1 VVQVTQT
8 QVRPPTR
15 GKTQV
20 QTPENEETQT
30 QPRIV
35 LVIRRKKETYMDNGY
50 MEYEETVVKGDTYY
64 FRDLLR
70 KRGFK
75 WDPDERAWWVT
86 NNPNIAKQIAEELRN
101 NGAEVWEITEVPEEV
116 IKIVKEKIDELTKS
130 GHRQELLD
138 ALKKLYD
145 LFPRNSP
152 YLPLELFMRDL
163 VNDLRGAFHMEN
175 ASFEDV
181 IKKMLEGQIGA
192 QFGWARKANLQ
203 KLAEAYVKLREMGLA
218 NMPIVQLLHE
228 MLPRLM

>member
-1 VVQVTQT
+1 VVQVAQT

-15 GKTQV
+15 GKTQA
-20 QTPENEETQT
+20 QTPENGETQT
-30 QPRIV
+30 QPRVV
-35 LVIRRKKETYMDNGY
+35 LVIRRKRGAYMDNGY
-50 MEYEETVVKGDTYY
+50 REYEETVVKGDTYY

-70 KRGFK
+70 KHGFK

-86 NNPNIAKQIAEELRN
+86 NKPNIAKQIAEELRN
-101 NGAEVWEITEVPEEV
+101 NGAKVWEINEVPEEV
-116 IKIVKEKIDELTKS
+116 IKTVKEKIDELTKS
-130 GHRQELLD
+130 GYRQELLD

-145 LFPRNSP
+145 LFPREDIH
-152 YLPLELFMRDL
+152 LPLELFMRDL
-163 VNDLRGAFHMEN
+163 VNDIRRADHLEN

-181 IKKMLEGQIGA
+181 VKKMLEGQIGA

-218 NMPIVQLLHE
+218 NMPIVQLTHE